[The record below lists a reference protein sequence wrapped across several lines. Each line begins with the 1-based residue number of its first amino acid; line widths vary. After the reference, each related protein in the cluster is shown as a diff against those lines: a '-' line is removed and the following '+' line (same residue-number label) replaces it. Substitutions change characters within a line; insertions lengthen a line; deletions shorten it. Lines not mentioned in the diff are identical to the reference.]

1 MACAVAGCQSG
12 EFVNLTFDEPD
23 LSHIVN
29 PEGIAMAPVGEAL
42 RGWTLEWEEPGLAPL
57 EWIGVKYGGAPL
69 GLSEA
74 GFGPWGAYSLFVHAH
89 WSPSQWDLGPL
100 RPTLHLSQTGTI
112 PGDACLLLLHFTGEF
127 WPGITYI
134 NGEEQYEVGR
144 PGIPAY
150 SSIDVSKFA
159 GQEAK
164 LEFVFPKGPGGFYL
178 FDIFG
183 FVPIPEPEVFVLLAA
198 GTVFLW
204 FLRHKE

>member
-1 MACAVAGCQSG
+1 MEESKTLRKTETARACQRSRKC
-12 EFVNLTFDEPD
+12 
-23 LSHIVN
+23 
-29 PEGIAMAPVGEAL
+29 
-42 RGWTLEWEEPGLAPL
+42 
-57 EWIGVKYGGAPL
+57 
-69 GLSEA
+69 
-74 GFGPWGAYSLFVHAH
+74 LFKNRVF
-89 WSPSQWDLGPL
+89 WDRL
-100 RPTLHLSQTGTI
+100 
-112 PGDACLLLLHFTGEF
+112 
-127 WPGITYI
+127 YI

-204 FLRHKE
+204 FLRSKE